1 MKKPIIYNLIELN
14 IAMLLIS
21 TSGPLGRFI
30 DLAPPV
36 TIWFRALF
44 ACFIIGGYCVYKKIS
59 FKINFKQDGF
69 LLLLGGVLMGGHW
82 ISYFYALHYSNVAI
96 GMLSL
101 FTFPVITI
109 FLEPFFFKTS
119 INIRQIGL
127 GFMVLIGVYL
137 LAPTFSL
144 ESSYTIGILFGLF
157 SAVLYSVRNLLI
169 KNQIK
174 KYNSS
179 LLMWIQM
186 LVITLFFTP
195 VLAFFE
201 YDFEEIQ
208 WLPIV
213 SLALFTTAIGHS
225 LFVKSLNH
233 FTVGTASIIGSIQP
247 IYGIILAM
255 IFLQEYPT
263 YRTLLGGSLILGTV
277 IIESYRSIRVKK

>member
-1 MKKPIIYNLIELN
+1 
-14 IAMLLIS
+14 
-21 TSGPLGRFI
+21 
-30 DLAPPV
+30 
-36 TIWFRALF
+36 
-44 ACFIIGGYCVYKKIS
+44 
-59 FKINFKQDGF
+59 
-69 LLLLGGVLMGGHW
+69 MGGHW